1 MNGQPKKIFIGCDP
15 GQSGGFV
22 VLSENGIVL
31 EVFKTPEN
39 ISDYGL
45 VLGKYSDIE
54 KYKVILVKE
63 KVHSQPRHG
72 GKANFT
78 FGYTVGVLESS
89 LVHNKIPFFDITPQ
103 TWMKLY
109 MMKKEKEEPQ
119 TKWKNRL
126 KAKAQSMFPHEKVSL
141 WNSDAF
147 LIAEYARQ
155 VYK

>member
-89 LVHNKIPFFDITPQ
+89 LVHNKIHSLT
-103 TWMKLY
+103 L
-109 MMKKEKEEPQ
+109 
-119 TKWKNRL
+119 RL
-126 KAKAQSMFPHEKVSL
+126 RL
-141 WNSDAF
+141 G
-147 LIAEYARQ
+147 
-155 VYK
+155 